1 MTSYNETS
9 ASLKVRWFALALG
22 VATFILYSPAIWY
35 DFVDYDDWM
44 YVFKNQAVNAGLNFG
59 GLHYAFTSFDG
70 GSWMPLTWLS
80 LMLDTTL
87 FGVRP
92 EGLHFTNLLLHS
104 LTAGLLLFAMHRLTG
119 NVWVSLFSIAL
130 FALHPLRTESVAW
143 IAERKDV
150 LSGSCFALGLLAY
163 ANYAT
168 KPTARRYGW
177 VVGCVVLGLMAKP
190 MLVTFPFVFL
200 LLDFWPLRRMGDNWS
215 AVRVKIWPLVREKLP
230 LFILIIASCVFTY
243 WSQKQTGAMSRWSA
257 DLWGRAGDI
266 AGNYGFYLFKLV
278 VPLNRTVIYPQF
290 HLAFPVLL
298 LLGAGLI
305 AMTAGAFWKAFRWP
319 WVTVGWLWFLG
330 ILVPVI
336 GIVPIGMTPVAD
348 RYTYLPSI
356 GIGIAVAWSV
366 SAMVQGRNRAKQ
378 VASGIGVVIILGLIW
393 MTSLDLPRWQNSRA
407 LFESAIRVAPHKIAY
422 NNLAYFCLRQGEY
435 DEAIELATRAIE
447 LDPNYGASYS
457 SRAMAYV
464 CLDDYARA
472 KADYDQGI
480 RLGDRPLRSNPNY
493 NPTAIVG
500 TDPEEDW
507 EQFTTAIGM
516 SPRTAEDFQ
525 ARAASR
531 AKRMVMDLATADYS
545 KAIELKPGFA
555 EAHYGRASALN
566 AMGDLPGA
574 IRDASQAIVLNPNHV
589 EAYMARAVAYT
600 RLGNF
605 FAALQDNDKTIQ
617 LSPTNVLAHQNR
629 AVTYFLMKDFD
640 AAWKDVERCRG
651 LGGKPPDSFV
661 RALSEAS
668 GRTP

>member
-1 MTSYNETS
+1 MTGSPETS
-9 ASLKVRWFALALG
+9 ASMKVRWLALALAVG
-22 VATFILYSPAIWY
+22 TFVLYSPAIWY

-44 YVFKNQAVNAGLNFG
+44 YVFKNQAVLAGLNLQ

-87 FGVRP
+87 FGARP
-92 EGLHFTNLLLHS
+92 EALHFTSLLLHS
-104 LTAGLLLFAMHRLTG
+104 LTSGLLLVAMYRFTG
-119 NVWVSLFSIAL
+119 NVWLSVVAIGI
-130 FALHPLRTESVAW
+130 FALHPLRTESVVW

-150 LSGSCFALGLLAY
+150 LSGCCFALGLLAY
-163 ANYAT
+163 KNYVNG
-168 KPTARRYGW
+168 PTPRRYGW
-177 VVGCVVLGLMAKP
+177 VVGCLVLGLMSKP
-190 MLVTFPFVFL
+190 MLVTLPFVFL

-215 AVRVKIWPLVREKLP
+215 AMRVKIWPLVCEKLP

-243 WSQKQTGAMSRWSA
+243 WSQKQTGAMSRWST
-257 DLWGRAGDI
+257 DLLGRAGDV

-278 VPLNRTVIYPQF
+278 LPINRTVIYPQI

-298 LLGAGLI
+298 LLGTGLI
-305 AMTAGAFWKAFRWP
+305 AMTVGVLWKAFRWP
-319 WVTVGWLWFLG
+319 WLTVGWFWFLG
-330 ILVPVI
+330 MLVPVI
-336 GIVPIGMTPVAD
+336 GIVPVGMTPVAD

-356 GIGIAVAWSV
+356 GIGIALAWSV
-366 SAMVQGRNRAKQ
+366 SALVQGRIRAKQ
-378 VASGIGVVIILGLIW
+378 VACGFGMAVLASLIW
-393 MTSLDLPRWQNSRA
+393 MTSRDLPRWQNSRA

-435 DEAIELATRAIE
+435 GEAIELATRAIE

-464 CLDDYARA
+464 CQDNYARA
-472 KADYDQGI
+472 KTDYDHGI

-493 NPTAIVG
+493 NPMAIAG

-531 AKRMVMDLATADYS
+531 VKRMAMDLAIADYS
-545 KAIELKPGFA
+545 KAIELKPDFA
-555 EAHYGRASALN
+555 DAYCGRASVCN
-566 AMGDLPGA
+566 ATGDLHGA
-574 IRDASQAIVLNPNHV
+574 IRDASQAIELNTNHG
-589 EAYMARAVAYT
+589 EAYLARAVAYT
-600 RLGNF
+600 RLSNY

-640 AAWKDVERCRG
+640 AAWKDVERCRR

-661 RALSEAS
+661 RALSAAS